1 MEELNEKI
9 SQILSDT
16 QSMEKLRQ
24 MAESF
29 FGEANEPKKQNEGK
43 ITDEID
49 ISRLLPIISRL
60 KSPQNNSRTALLT
73 ALRPHLS
80 SERQARLDTAVKL
93 LKIADLLPLIKESG
107 LFDL

>member
-1 MEELNEKI
+1 MDETNEKI
-9 SQILSDT
+9 SQILSDS

-29 FGEANEPKKQNEGK
+29 FGEAPETKRENKEKSG
-43 ITDEID
+43 DEID
-49 ISRLLPIISRL
+49 ITKLLPIISRL
-60 KSPQNNSRTALLT
+60 KSPQNNNRTALLT

-80 SERQARLDTAVKL
+80 TERQARLDMAVKL
-93 LKIADLLPLIKESG
+93 LKIADLLPMIKESG